1 MKRFFVMSLVAV
13 ALVGCGKAPMMVLP
27 EAQAPSYS
35 VDLTVN
41 IAQNTQTSQTSQTSQ
56 NTVAKSESQLVLDQ
70 LASLAKVGPVI
81 DQIDTLTSDDAPSYT
96 VQAKPEWS
104 QEKADKAAKE
114 WSSDAQQLY
123 IGWSFNGLSLF
134 GTSRHAY
141 YSKSKDRLLLVDYNW
156 LGWKKHQTETSSP
169 VYKLAAAVL
178 ATPSDDYLYDCK
190 KCYRIA
196 KDYGYQNT
204 AKSCRAFMVSLPFFG
219 PYWMFLDGSDK
230 PQVLVNAR
238 TGGPTTDGWILDAI
252 RMLFSVTL

>member
-13 ALVGCGKAPMMVLP
+13 ALVGCGKAPMTVLP
-27 EAQAPSYS
+27 ETQAPSYS

-41 IAQNTQTSQTSQTSQ
+41 KAQTTQTTQVTQVG
-56 NTVAKSESQLVLDQ
+56 VAKSESQIALEQ

-81 DQIDTLTSDDAPSYT
+81 DQIATLTSEDAPNSIGYAI
-96 VQAKPEWS
+96 QAKPEWS

-114 WSSDAQQLY
+114 WSTDAQQLY

-190 KCYRIA
+190 QCYRIA
-196 KDYGYQNT
+196 KDYGYENT

-252 RMLFSVTL
+252 RLLFSVTL